1 MSGMGRGRGATLP
14 AWLSAGGSG
23 PRPPGPPGPPPGP
36 PGPPPGPPASAA
48 AAPGSRPAAQ
58 PALDPEEA
66 AALEE
71 QANRAMLQQQEE
83 DMRQQLART
92 SGQKRNEPEEA
103 QGTGESLAQMKEK
116 LLKMSSGLHSS
127 APAASSSSMPAL
139 PGPPGSGSS
148 QQEQQRQQQR
158 PGAAGAGDWSNYMPP
173 SAVIRVYYFNPAT
186 GERTWERPA
195 AALPAGWV
203 EAVDP
208 NSGVKYY
215 CNAQLGLTQWE
226 RPTAAGAAP
235 PAAAAASAAAFIPA
249 AAFEGAKPGY
259 VFKQDASG
267 LGYYRDVGPFAVN
280 TAAGSTGIGAA
291 AAVTAHLAA
300 PAQRRP
306 VVNAAPDVADDDEA
320 RGPRKS
326 RQEQIAERQA
336 ARNAALARQGRS
348 RAKERDELDP
358 MDPSAYSDA
367 PRGGWSTG
375 LEGAQPSAADTT
387 AGGPLFQQRPYPSPG
402 SVLRANQKQLG
413 K

>member
-1 MSGMGRGRGATLP
+1 MADVLFIK
-14 AWLSAGGSG
+14 AHG
-23 PRPPGPPGPPPGP
+23 P
-36 PGPPPGPPASAA
+36 
-48 AAPGSRPAAQ
+48 
-58 PALDPEEA
+58 DV
-66 AALEE
+66 
-71 QANRAMLQQQEE
+71 
-83 DMRQQLART
+83 
-92 SGQKRNEPEEA
+92 
-103 QGTGESLAQMKEK
+103 K
-116 LLKMSSGLHSS
+116 LVCC
-127 APAASSSSMPAL
+127 
-139 PGPPGSGSS
+139 
-148 QQEQQRQQQR
+148 
-158 PGAAGAGDWSNYMPP
+158 DYMCC
-173 SAVIRVYYFNPAT
+173 
-186 GERTWERPA
+186 
-195 AALPAGWV
+195 
-203 EAVDP
+203 
-208 NSGVKYY
+208 GVPCRYY

-358 MDPSAYSDA
+358 MDPVSWQMQMLICMSNISCRNA
-367 PRGGWSTG
+367 RGIVG
-375 LEGAQPSAADTT
+375 LQESEAGLTQRQSAAVFAEVAIDCAT
-387 AGGPLFQQRPYPSPG
+387 
-402 SVLRANQKQLG
+402 NH
-413 K
+413 